1 MSGPLLSTKLYMPTP
16 RPNLVARPRLFEML
30 DAGLGQGRRLTL
42 VSAPAGFGK
51 TTLIASWVQKT
62 GRPTAWLAL
71 DESDN
76 DPVQFFQYLVA
87 ALGQVSPGIGGTVL
101 PMLQSRQVAHPQT
114 LATGLINDLMA
125 ADASLILVLDDYQI
139 ITSAG
144 VQQAVGF
151 LLDNLPPPMHVAIC
165 TREDPPLPLARMR
178 ARGHITEIRERDLRF
193 TPQEAAAFL
202 RETMGLHLSTAAV
215 EALEARTEG
224 WITGLQLAALALQ
237 KDPEDA
243 DAFIAAFTG
252 DDRYIMDYLIAEVL
266 EREPEAL
273 RDFLRQ
279 TSILDRL
286 SAPLCQAL
294 TGREDSQALL
304 EQLEAANLFL
314 IPLDHRREWY
324 RYHRLFAEVLRLMLT
339 PDERRELHH
348 RAALWY
354 KGQGHMA
361 AAIQH
366 ALAYGRLS
374 GDLELAEQ
382 LIGRAAARTIGA
394 GSVMTVQG
402 WLDAL
407 PDERIRS
414 NPALAINRGWVLAI
428 SGDMAGAEAYADAA
442 ERTLASGQQRRDEE
456 IEAHEGEVLLLRC
469 FVALMGRRDCA
480 QTIDL
485 AADALQLLPVE
496 QPYWRLIALWAM
508 AEAQERTGHIDDA
521 IRAFREARQLGQ
533 TLSDHAFAVTVD
545 MALAGALN
553 GSGRRREAVQAC
565 EEAVARYTDERGR
578 ITPLA
583 APLLS
588 LMGTLH
594 YEAHELEQAR
604 ACYDRAV
611 DLAGQLGLDAYLLV
625 VHGFGAPTLY
635 ALGEVDAALQALHT
649 AAQLAEQTGW
659 AEADWVLAREAH
671 IRLRQGDRAAALRWA
686 AGQGLSPDDEIEYL
700 RLDTHLTY
708 ARLLLAQSH
717 DERTRRWLDR
727 LGGFVRER
735 GLLRWLISVDILQAL
750 AAVRSGDLA
759 GARAHLR
766 EAVELAAPQGY
777 VRAFLDE
784 DAQVLNLLPD
794 VRAVSPAFVETV
806 LAHARGAAP
815 PRPAAAQPLIEP
827 LSERELE
834 VLDLIAAGL
843 SNAEIAERL
852 VIAQGTVK
860 RHINNLY
867 GKLGVQS
874 RTQAIARARELR
886 LLGPDR

>member
-1 MSGPLLSTKLYMPTP
+1 MLTTKLYRPMP
-16 RPNLVARPRLFEML
+16 RPNLVPRPRLIETL
-30 DAGLGQGRRLTL
+30 DAGLAQGRRLTL

-51 TTLIASWVQKT
+51 TTLIAFWVQKA

-71 DESDN
+71 DEGDN
-76 DPVQFFQYLVA
+76 DPIQFFQYLIA
-87 ALGQVSPGIGGTVL
+87 ALGQAAPDIGSTVL
-101 PMLQSRQVAHPQT
+101 PMLQSRQMTHPQA
-114 LATGLINDLMA
+114 LATALINDLMA
-125 ADASLILVLDDYQI
+125 ADTPLILVLDDYQI

-193 TPQEAAAFL
+193 TAEEAAAFL
-202 RETMGLHLSTAAV
+202 RETMGLDLSAGAV

-266 EREPEAL
+266 EREPQAL

-324 RYHRLFAEVLRLMLT
+324 RYHRLFAEVLRLMLS

-348 RAALWY
+348 RAARWY
-354 KGQGHMA
+354 EGQGHMIP
-361 AAIQH
+361 AIQH

-374 GDLELAEQ
+374 GDMDPAER
-382 LIGRAAARTIGA
+382 LIARAAARTIGA
-394 GSVMTVQG
+394 GGVMTVQG

-407 PDERIRS
+407 PDERIRA

-428 SGDMAGAEAYADAA
+428 GGDMAGAEAYADVA
-442 ERTLASGQQRRDEE
+442 ERVLADGERRDEE
-456 IEAHEGEVLLLRC
+456 ITAHEGEVLLLRC

-485 AADALQLLPVE
+485 AAEALQLLPVE

-508 AEAQERTGHIDDA
+508 AEAQERTGRIDDA
-521 IRAFREARQLGQ
+521 IRAFREAQQLGQ
-533 TLSDHAFAVTVD
+533 TLGDQAFAVTVD
-545 MALAGALN
+545 MALASALN
-553 GSGRRREAVQAC
+553 GSGARREAVQAC
-565 EEAVARYTDERGR
+565 KEAIARYTDERGR
-578 ITPLA
+578 IAPLA

-604 ACYDRAV
+604 ACYDHAA

-625 VHGFGAPTLY
+625 VHGFGALTLY
-635 ALGEVDAALQALHT
+635 AQGEVEAALEALRT
-649 AAQLAEQTGW
+649 ASRLAGQTGW
-659 AEADWVLAREAH
+659 AETDWVLAREAY
-671 IRLRQGDRAAALRWA
+671 IRLRQGDQTAALRWA
-686 AGQGLSPDDEIEYL
+686 AGQALSPDDQIEYL

-708 ARLLLAQSH
+708 ARLLLAQGH

-759 GARAHLR
+759 GARAYLT
-766 EAVELAAPQGY
+766 EAVELAAPQDY

-794 VRAVSPAFVETV
+794 VRAAAPAFVDVV
-806 LAHARGAAP
+806 LAHARGVAP
-815 PRPAAAQPLIEP
+815 SRPAVAQSLIEP

-834 VLDLIAAGL
+834 VLGLIAAGL
-843 SNAEIAERL
+843 SNTEIAERL

-860 RHINNLY
+860 RHINNMY

-874 RTQAIARARELR
+874 RTQAVARARELR
-886 LLGPDR
+886 LLDPDR